1 MTKIIDTSAQK
12 QKPIRHVG
20 PTQPR
25 LDPAEVAR
33 ALGAERAGVTLEGV
47 LGPITLFAVREELFK
62 RLESSGGRPALAG
75 TSRRAKVPLGDAEW
89 QQLEELAASA
99 GSAGFAPSA
108 GQVASVLLSA
118 ALRQVA
124 SEPAAGQPN
133 SPLARELA
141 QRVEGGEEA
150 E

>member
-1 MTKIIDTSAQK
+1 MGKIIDISAHK
-12 QKPIRHVG
+12 HKLIRHVG
-20 PTQPR
+20 PTQPPV
-25 LDPAEVAR
+25 DPAEVAR
-33 ALGAERAGVTLEGV
+33 ALGAEPAPVTFEGV
-47 LGPITLFAVREELFK
+47 LGPITLFAVRQELFK
-62 RLESSGGRPALAG
+62 RLESSGGRPALA
-75 TSRRAKVPLGDAEW
+75 RRAKVPLSDAEW
-89 QQLEELAASA
+89 RQLEELAGSV

-124 SEPAAGQPN
+124 SEAGAGQPN

-141 QRVEGGEEA
+141 ERAAGVAGEDES